1 MQSGLLP
8 GQSHLVKG
16 PESRFLCHKT
26 HKNTPSITLLPN
38 FPGREE
44 GTGIQQ
50 SRQYILICLTHL
62 LGKYAIHGSE
72 VNFHRERVA
81 SDQDWIIRFCWKA
94 VLEFADG
101 SFPWRSHRGKGQ
113 GRKDGKIPRPQESR
127 ANHFEMTSN
136 TLPACCFTVWW
147 GKYRNWLTDF
157 PHPNYLD

>member
-8 GQSHLVKG
+8 GQSHLVRG

-50 SRQYILICLTHL
+50 SRQHILICLTHL

-94 VLEFADG
+94 VLEFTDG
-101 SFPWRSHRGKGQ
+101 SFSWRSHRGKGQ
-113 GRKDGKIPRPQESR
+113 VEKMAKFLDLRKVGPTISKWPLMLFQHAASLSGGASI
-127 ANHFEMTSN
+127 
-136 TLPACCFTVWW
+136 
-147 GKYRNWLTDF
+147 GTD
-157 PHPNYLD
+157 